1 MFILIL
7 KEKIMKIKNLILA
20 VCLALPSTM
29 VLASE
34 LDAVEVK
41 DLTFMREEE
50 KMARDVYT
58 TLYSKWRL
66 PVFSNIASSEFQ
78 HMSTMLQLLNKYS
91 LPDPVGTNPVGV
103 FTDPE
108 LQSLYTSLVAQ
119 GKTSKVNALK
129 VGGLIEETDMQDIVE
144 AMDRNDQPDIE
155 TAYGN
160 LLCGSRNHLRSFA
173 SNIKKITGKP
183 YVAQLL
189 TQEEVDEIITTP
201 NERCGR

>member
-1 MFILIL
+1 MT
-7 KEKIMKIKNLILA
+7 IKNLILA

-29 VLASE
+29 ALASD
-34 LDAVEVK
+34 LDSVEAK
-41 DLTFMREEE
+41 DITFMREEE

-66 PVFSNIASSEFQ
+66 PVFANISSSEFQ
-78 HMSTMLQLLNKYS
+78 HMSTMLKILNNYA
-91 LPDPVGTNPVGV
+91 LPDPVGSNPVGV

-108 LQSLYTSLVAQ
+108 LQSLYNTLVVQ

-129 VGGLIEETDMQDIVE
+129 VGGLIEETDMRDIVE

-155 TAYGN
+155 TAYNN

-173 SNIKKITGKP
+173 SNIKKVTGKP

-189 TQEEVDEIITTP
+189 TQEEVNEIITTP
-201 NERCGR
+201 TESCGR

>member
-1 MFILIL
+1 
-7 KEKIMKIKNLILA
+7 MKIKNLVLA
-20 VCLALPSTM
+20 ACLALPSAFA
-29 VLASE
+29 VAAE
-34 LDAVEVK
+34 LDSVEAK

-66 PVFSNIASSEFQ
+66 SVFANISSSEFQ
-78 HMSTMLQLLNKYS
+78 HMSTMLKLLNKYS

-108 LQSLYTSLVAQ
+108 LQSLYNTLVAQ

-155 TAYGN
+155 TAYDN

-173 SNIKKITGKP
+173 SNLKKVTGKP

-189 TQEEVDEIITTP
+189 TQEEVNEIITTP